1 MKDLINKIGL
11 IFGIH
16 AADYQ
21 RDNLVFI
28 TIDKVSVMD
37 TLTHLKN
44 IEGFTHLVLVSCV
57 DWIEDDKFQLTY
69 FLNNPV
75 KKIDLAV
82 RTMIARENAEMV
94 SCHNL
99 WKHVE
104 TYQRELREM
113 YGINFPGSPGVNE
126 NFILEGWDQI
136 PPMRR
141 DFDTLKYSEET
152 FVFRDGRDTNDPAK
166 YMKDKL
172 YPDSLLTE
180 QAITKDEK

>member
-1 MKDLINKIGL
+1 MKDLINKISL
-11 IFGIH
+11 IFRIS
-16 AADYQ
+16 AVDYQ
-21 RDNLVFI
+21 RDNLAFV
-28 TIDKVSVMD
+28 TVEKVNAIDM
-37 TLTHLKN
+37 LTHLKN
-44 IEGFTHLVLVSCV
+44 IEGFSHLVLISCV
-57 DWIEDDKFQLTY
+57 DWIEEEQFQLTY

-82 RTMIARENAEMV
+82 RTMISRENAEMV

-99 WKHVE
+99 WRHVE

-141 DFDTLKYSEET
+141 DFDTMKYSEEN
-152 FVFRDGRDTNDPAK
+152 FVFRDGRGTNDPAE
-166 YMKDKL
+166 YMMDKL
-172 YPDSLLTE
+172 YPNSPLNA
-180 QAITKDEK
+180 QAKDEK

>member
-1 MKDLINKIGL
+1 MKDLINKL
-11 IFGIH
+11 SHIFRIP
-16 AADYQ
+16 AVDYQ
-21 RDNLVFI
+21 RDNLAFV
-28 TIDKVSVMD
+28 TVEKVNAIDM
-37 TLTHLKN
+37 LTHLKN
-44 IEGFTHLVLVSCV
+44 IEGFSHLVLISCV

-82 RTMIARENAEMV
+82 RTMISRENAEMV

-99 WKHVE
+99 WRHVE

-113 YGINFPGSPGVNE
+113 YGIDFPGSPGVND

-141 DFDTLKYSEET
+141 EFDTMKYSEEN
-152 FVFRDGRDTNDPAK
+152 FVFRDGRGTNDPAK
-166 YMKDKL
+166 YMMNNL
-172 YPDSLLTE
+172 YPNSPLNAQATE
-180 QAITKDEK
+180 DEK